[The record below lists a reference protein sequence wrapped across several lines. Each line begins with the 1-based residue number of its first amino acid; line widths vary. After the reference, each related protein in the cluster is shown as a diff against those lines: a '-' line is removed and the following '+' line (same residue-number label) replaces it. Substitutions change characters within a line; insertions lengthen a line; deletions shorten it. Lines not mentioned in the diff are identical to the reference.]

1 MRKMVRRR
9 EYSFLT
15 NSVERNA
22 GRSEFFRFIH
32 SPSRAWYA
40 SNLISTARR
49 ISKNLIFFTLPTKG
63 YFSIRKLNFRLQIR
77 LSVDGTLLS
86 RNLRYRELHL
96 FLLRISTRSGK
107 ITSVNYVTRKN
118 FQLRDS
124 LMMFPATMCKYA
136 WSWTMILI
144 LIKVIRL

>member
-22 GRSEFFRFIH
+22 GRSEFFRFI
-32 SPSRAWYA
+32 PPRVRD
-40 SNLISTARR
+40 TRR
-49 ISKNLIFFTLPTKG
+49 ILFRPRAEFQKTLFFSPFRQKAN
-63 YFSIRKLNFRLQIR
+63 FPIRKLNFWLQIR
-77 LSVDGTLLS
+77 LPVDGTLLS

-136 WSWTMILI
+136 
-144 LIKVIRL
+144 